1 MPADSRRRADEV
13 STSQVQAELQRVSQS
28 APFLK
33 SAQLQRLLHF
43 LVEETLAGRAERLKE
58 YVVGVEVF
66 GRPGSFDPRIDSIVR
81 VEARRLRFAL
91 DSHYGGEGRN
101 DPIIIE
107 LPKGSYVPHFLPRSA
122 VARNPADLPFRLGR
136 KGILAG
142 VICAVLLA
150 AATVSWYT
158 VKKSRHA
165 PLAQGSKIV
174 VLPFANLSDVQE
186 NEYFCFGL
194 MDEIT
199 TRLAQTGD
207 LQVVARTSAMQFKGG
222 NDVPDLAR
230 RLGVDAVLEGSVR
243 RFGEHVRVSAQ
254 LINGAN
260 GLHIWSE
267 MYERPTAELL
277 RVQNEIADAVTRAVC
292 RQLSGESREA
302 GHGVSYSQDADANL
316 LYWKAAYM
324 RAPMGRTN
332 WRTDLVKSSEY
343 LERAIQR
350 DDKFARAH
358 AALADVCVSLAWE
371 RGGGPVTRTFMERGR
386 LAASRALELDD
397 SLAEAHSALGT
408 IQFFYDYDPTASGKS
423 FLRALQA
430 DPNDGKARMWYAY
443 ALLMQQKF
451 DEAISQARTA
461 RELDPL
467 SYVSTTHLAVVNYFS
482 RHYDEALNLV
492 REALEVADT
501 APAHGLRGMI
511 YAAEQKYDD
520 AITEYRAGLR
530 VVPTHSYIKGMLG
543 HAFALSGRGDEARK
557 LLGDAGLE
565 FERGG
570 LSDLKVAYIYAGL
583 GDRDEMFRHLERDY
597 SQRDPELPYINVD
610 PVFDPVRDDPRFVAI
625 IKKMGLSS

>member
-1 MPADSRRRADEV
+1 MPADSRGRVDEV
-13 STSQVQAELQRVSQS
+13 STYQVQAELQRVSQS

-33 SAQLQRLLHF
+33 SAQLQRMLRF
-43 LVEETLAGRAERLKE
+43 LVEETVAGRAERLKE

-91 DSHYGGEGRN
+91 DSYYGGEGRN
-101 DPIIIE
+101 DPITID
-107 LPKGSYVPHFLPRSA
+107 LPKGSYVPHFLPRSD
-122 VARNPADLPFRLGR
+122 VAENPAALPPRAGR

-142 VICAVLLA
+142 VIGALMLVA
-150 AATVSWYT
+150 AAASWYALN
-158 VKKSRHA
+158 KPPRA
-165 PLAQGSKIV
+165 RLPRNSKIV
-174 VLPFANLSDVQE
+174 VLPFVNLSNVQE

-207 LQVVARTSAMQFKGG
+207 LQVVARTSAMRFNGG

-243 RFGEHVRVSAQ
+243 RFGEHVRISAQ
-254 LINGAN
+254 LINGAD

-277 RVQNEIADAVTRAVC
+277 RVQNEIAYAVTQAVC
-292 RQLSGESREA
+292 RQLNGESHEA
-302 GHGVSYSQDADANL
+302 ARGVRYSPDAEANL
-316 LYWKAAYM
+316 LYWKAAYV

-332 WRTDLVKSSEY
+332 WRADLMKSNEY

-350 DDKFARAH
+350 DGEFARAH

-386 LAASRALELDD
+386 VAASRALELDD
-397 SLAEAHSALGT
+397 SLAEAYSALGT
-408 IQFFYDYDPTASGKS
+408 IQFFFDYDPTASGKS
-423 FLRALQA
+423 FLRALQS

-443 ALLMQQKF
+443 ALLMQQNF
-451 DEAISQARTA
+451 DAAISEARRA

-482 RHYDEALNLV
+482 RHYDEAQNLV

-511 YAAEQKYDD
+511 YAAEHKYDE
-520 AITEYRAGLR
+520 AISEYQAGLR

-543 HAFALSGRGDEARK
+543 HAYALSGRDGEARK
-557 LLGDAGLE
+557 LLAEASLE

-570 LSDLKVAYIYAGL
+570 LSDLKVACIYAGL
-583 GDRDEMFRHLERDY
+583 ADREEMFRHLERDY
-597 SQRDPELPYINVD
+597 AQRDPELPYINVD
-610 PVFDPVRDDPRFVAI
+610 PVFDFVRDDPRFVAI
-625 IKKMGLSS
+625 IRKLGLSR